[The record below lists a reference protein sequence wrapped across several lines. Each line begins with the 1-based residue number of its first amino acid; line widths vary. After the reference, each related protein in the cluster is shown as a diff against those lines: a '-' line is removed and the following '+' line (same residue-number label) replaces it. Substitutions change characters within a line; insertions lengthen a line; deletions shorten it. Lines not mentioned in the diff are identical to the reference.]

1 MAAAVVEE
9 SNVLTATVSV
19 TNLPIVRRKETGI
32 LIIFSSSS
40 IDNERDGKVTFCRI
54 VGI

>member
-32 LIIFSSSS
+32 LIIFSSS